1 MRGIV
6 YLKLGWGRAWCLT
19 ETNSPLAPQA
29 HTHYLPPM
37 SFFGR
42 FSPVRAI
49 RDLRFFLS
57 QRQPYELV
65 FLMIAVGITGFF
77 IYAFARDDYVPVP
90 YKPNIIYVEQWPA
103 DRTDVQIKAQQKIDY
118 VKKKERLAEEK
129 AAQDQRRAEFK
140 KVDDALTKWGF

>member
-1 MRGIV
+1 MSHRDQPVPTGIPRPQR
-6 YLKLGWGRAWCLT
+6 LH
-19 ETNSPLAPQA
+19 SPHVVLRP
-29 HTHYLPPM
+29 LL
-37 SFFGR
+37 
-42 FSPVRAI
+42 PVRAI
-49 RDLRFFLS
+49 RDLRLFLS

-90 YKPNIIYVEQWPA
+90 YKPDIIYVEQWPA

-129 AAQDQRRAEFK
+129 AAKEQRQAEFK
-140 KVDDALTKWGF
+140 RSTTR

>member
-1 MRGIV
+1 
-6 YLKLGWGRAWCLT
+6 
-19 ETNSPLAPQA
+19 
-29 HTHYLPPM
+29 M

-57 QRQPYELV
+57 QRHPYELV

-90 YKPNIIYVEQWPA
+90 YRPDIIYVEQWPA
-103 DRTDVQIKAQQKIDY
+103 DRTDAQIRAQQKIDY
-118 VKKKERLAEEK
+118 VKKKQELAEVK
-129 AAQDQRRAEFK
+129 AAEEQRRAEFK

>member
-1 MRGIV
+1 
-6 YLKLGWGRAWCLT
+6 
-19 ETNSPLAPQA
+19 
-29 HTHYLPPM
+29 M

-57 QRQPYELV
+57 QRQPNELV

>member
-1 MRGIV
+1 
-6 YLKLGWGRAWCLT
+6 
-19 ETNSPLAPQA
+19 
-29 HTHYLPPM
+29 M

-42 FSPVRAI
+42 FSPMRAI

-90 YKPNIIYVEQWPA
+90 YKPDIIYVEQWPA

-129 AAQDQRRAEFK
+129 AAKDQRQAEFK
-140 KVDDALTKWGF
+140 KVDDALSKWGI

>member
-1 MRGIV
+1 M
-6 YLKLGWGRAWCLT
+6 CLT
-19 ETNSPLAPQA
+19 ETNPSPLASHA
-29 HTHYLPPM
+29 RNAYIPPM

-49 RDLRFFLS
+49 RDLRLFLS

-90 YKPNIIYVEQWPA
+90 YKPDIIYVEQWPA

-129 AAQDQRRAEFK
+129 AAKDQRQAEFK
-140 KVDDALTKWGF
+140 RVDDALNKWGI